1 MDSRIS
7 QKNTPQDNLEQN
19 ALSQYTSQKN
29 THFLHK
35 LCNLADVKIAR
46 FHLGEIV
53 LWLCM
58 LLVVITLA
66 IVPFSYSYIHIKIPI
81 NLLYVAFG
89 MYLLCFWRDLKSI
102 KTLILP
108 LSFMAIVVIMAYISL
123 FFAVNVSETKKLIRW
138 YLLEPSL
145 FMIMSFLFTLS
156 LKQSQQRIIFL
167 LLCCVVFYHPLV
179 TIYDFYAN
187 GGGNLG
193 YRAKLPH
200 YHIPATGYS
209 FYLLFAF
216 SFAYVGFL
224 KTRGFA
230 KYIFGIFTLLGIY
243 AFVCNGGRFGALALI
258 TMMCAPLVFFTY
270 KRKKNN
276 FFSLLLTLCLSAFAL
291 YHFSSSWQDRFNF
304 HKIVNN
310 FMQVWHTP
318 PAEMGQFAGTYCLK
332 GKQTQCS
339 VHSLDKQADIT
350 MEYSALDRISK
361 LKSTLLAIA
370 DNPLRPNG
378 YHFQQFPFNIQQI
391 FPLDSINHPFSL
403 TPYED
408 TFISAHAHNHNYPSS
423 IFFELGLVGFIGF
436 SLFVGYFF
444 YALYKAKIDFRS
456 NVNIQ
461 QLFIGSIGLALLGLV
476 VANVFDCFPVRD
488 GQLFLFVLLGV
499 FLAHF
504 RNLKDSNARC

>member
-58 LLVVITLA
+58 LLVVVTLA

>member
-58 LLVVITLA
+58 LLVVVTLA

-145 FMIMSFLFTLS
+145 FVIMSFLFTLS
-156 LKQSQQRIIFL
+156 LKQSQQRIFFL

-270 KRKKNN
+270 KRKKIT
-276 FFSLLLTLCLSAFAL
+276 FFSLLLTLCLGAFAL

-361 LKSTLLAIA
+361 LKSTFLAIA

>member
-58 LLVVITLA
+58 LLVVVTLA

-156 LKQSQQRIIFL
+156 LKQSQQRIFFL

-270 KRKKNN
+270 KRKKIT
-276 FFSLLLTLCLSAFAL
+276 FFSLLLTLCLGAFAL

-339 VHSLDKQADIT
+339 LHSLDKQADIT

-361 LKSTLLAIA
+361 LKSTFLAIA

-504 RNLKDSNARC
+504 RTLKDSNARC

>member
-1 MDSRIS
+1 MDSRI
-7 QKNTPQDNLEQN
+7 
-19 ALSQYTSQKN
+19 SQKN

-58 LLVVITLA
+58 LLAGVALA
-66 IVPFSYSYIHIKIPI
+66 ILPLSYSYISIKIPI
-81 NLLYVAFG
+81 QLLYIAFG
-89 MYLLCFWRDLKSI
+89 VYLLCFWRNMKSI
-102 KTLILP
+102 KALILP

-123 FFAVNVSETKKLIRW
+123 LYAVNVPETKNLIRW

-145 FMIMSFLFTLS
+145 FMMMSFLFTLS
-156 LKQSQQRIIFL
+156 LKQSQQRIFFI
-167 LLCCVVFYHPLV
+167 LLCCVIFYHPLV

-187 GGGNLG
+187 GDGKLG
-193 YRAKLPH
+193 YRAMLPH

-243 AFVCNGGRFGALALI
+243 AFVCNGGRFAALALI
-258 TMMCAPLVFFTY
+258 VMICAPLAFFVY
-270 KRKKNN
+270 KRKKIA
-276 FFSLLLTLCLSAFAL
+276 LLGLFITLCFGAFVL

-304 HKIVNN
+304 YKIVNN
-310 FMQVWHTP
+310 FSQVWHTP
-318 PAEMGQFAGTYCLK
+318 PAEMGQYLNGACQNDPWLI
-332 GKQTQCS
+332 CS
-339 VHSLDKQADIT
+339 PHSLNKHSQIY
-350 MEYSALDRISK
+350 MEYSSLARVST
-361 LKSTLLAIA
+361 LKSTLLAIV

-391 FPLDSINHPFSL
+391 FPLESINHPFSL
-403 TPYED
+403 APYKD
-408 TFISAHAHNHNYPSS
+408 TFISHNTHNHNYPSS
-423 IFFELGLVGFIGF
+423 VWFELGLVGFIGF

-488 GQLFLFVLLGV
+488 GQIFLFVLCGV

-504 RNLKDSNARC
+504 RILKDS

>member
-1 MDSRIS
+1 
-7 QKNTPQDNLEQN
+7 
-19 ALSQYTSQKN
+19 
-29 THFLHK
+29 
-35 LCNLADVKIAR
+35 
-46 FHLGEIV
+46 
-53 LWLCM
+53 
-58 LLVVITLA
+58 
-66 IVPFSYSYIHIKIPI
+66 
-81 NLLYVAFG
+81 
-89 MYLLCFWRDLKSI
+89 
-102 KTLILP
+102 
-108 LSFMAIVVIMAYISL
+108 
-123 FFAVNVSETKKLIRW
+123 
-138 YLLEPSL
+138 
-145 FMIMSFLFTLS
+145 MIMSFLFTLS
-156 LKQSQQRIIFL
+156 LKQSQQRIFFL

-230 KYIFGIFTLLGIY
+230 KYIFGIFTFLGIY

>member
-58 LLVVITLA
+58 LLVVVTLA

-145 FMIMSFLFTLS
+145 FVIMSFLFTLS
-156 LKQSQQRIIFL
+156 LKQSQQRIFFL

-270 KRKKNN
+270 KRKKIT

-378 YHFQQFPFNIQQI
+378 YHFHQFPFNIQQI

-461 QLFIGSIGLALLGLV
+461 QLFMGSIGLALLGLV

>member
-58 LLVVITLA
+58 LLVVVTLA

-156 LKQSQQRIIFL
+156 LKQSQQRIFFL

-270 KRKKNN
+270 KRKKIT
-276 FFSLLLTLCLSAFAL
+276 FFSLLLTLC
-291 YHFSSSWQDRFNF
+291 R
-304 HKIVNN
+304 
-310 FMQVWHTP
+310 
-318 PAEMGQFAGTYCLK
+318 
-332 GKQTQCS
+332 
-339 VHSLDKQADIT
+339 
-350 MEYSALDRISK
+350 R
-361 LKSTLLAIA
+361 
-370 DNPLRPNG
+370 
-378 YHFQQFPFNIQQI
+378 
-391 FPLDSINHPFSL
+391 
-403 TPYED
+403 
-408 TFISAHAHNHNYPSS
+408 
-423 IFFELGLVGFIGF
+423 
-436 SLFVGYFF
+436 
-444 YALYKAKIDFRS
+444 
-456 NVNIQ
+456 
-461 QLFIGSIGLALLGLV
+461 
-476 VANVFDCFPVRD
+476 
-488 GQLFLFVLLGV
+488 
-499 FLAHF
+499 
-504 RNLKDSNARC
+504 ARRQ

>member
-58 LLVVITLA
+58 LLVVVTLA

-156 LKQSQQRIIFL
+156 LKQSQQRIFFL

-230 KYIFGIFTLLGIY
+230 KYIFGIFTFLGIY

>member
-58 LLVVITLA
+58 LLVVVTLA

-156 LKQSQQRIIFL
+156 LKQSQQRIFFL

-270 KRKKNN
+270 KRKKIT

-488 GQLFLFVLLGV
+488 GQLF
-499 FLAHF
+499 FLCYLVYF
-504 RNLKDSNARC
+504 WLILET

>member
-58 LLVVITLA
+58 LLVVVTLA

-108 LSFMAIVVIMAYISL
+108 LSFMAIVVIMAYVSL

>member
-1 MDSRIS
+1 MCDRMQRS
-7 QKNTPQDNLEQN
+7 N
-19 ALSQYTSQKN
+19 
-29 THFLHK
+29 K
-35 LCNLADVKIAR
+35 LYNLADVKVAR
-46 FHLGEIV
+46 FRLGEIV

-58 LLVVITLA
+58 LLVVVTLA

-156 LKQSQQRIIFL
+156 LKQSQQRIFFL

-270 KRKKNN
+270 KRKKIT
-276 FFSLLLTLCLSAFAL
+276 FFSLLLTLCLGAFAL

-339 VHSLDKQADIT
+339 LHSLDKQADIT

-461 QLFIGSIGLALLGLV
+461 QLFMGSIGLALLGLV

>member
-58 LLVVITLA
+58 LLVVVTLA

-156 LKQSQQRIIFL
+156 LKQSQQRIFFL

-270 KRKKNN
+270 KRKKIT
-276 FFSLLLTLCLSAFAL
+276 FFSLLLTLCLGAFAL

-361 LKSTLLAIA
+361 LKSTFLAIA

>member
-58 LLVVITLA
+58 LLVVVTLA

-156 LKQSQQRIIFL
+156 LKQSQQRIFFL

-270 KRKKNN
+270 KRKKIT
-276 FFSLLLTLCLSAFAL
+276 FFSLLLTLCLGAFAL

-339 VHSLDKQADIT
+339 LHSLDKQADIT

-361 LKSTLLAIA
+361 LKSTFLAIA

>member
-1 MDSRIS
+1 
-7 QKNTPQDNLEQN
+7 
-19 ALSQYTSQKN
+19 
-29 THFLHK
+29 
-35 LCNLADVKIAR
+35 LADVKIAR

-58 LLVVITLA
+58 LLVVVTLA

-145 FMIMSFLFTLS
+145 FVIMSFLFTLS
-156 LKQSQQRIIFL
+156 LKQSQQRIFFL

-270 KRKKNN
+270 KLKKIT
-276 FFSLLLTLCLSAFAL
+276 FFSLLLTLCLGAFAL

-318 PAEMGQFAGTYCLK
+318 PAEMGQFAGEYCLT

>member
-58 LLVVITLA
+58 LLVVVTLA

-156 LKQSQQRIIFL
+156 LKQSQQRIFFL

-270 KRKKNN
+270 KRKKIT

>member
-58 LLVVITLA
+58 LLVVVTLA

-156 LKQSQQRIIFL
+156 LKQSQQRIFFL

-270 KRKKNN
+270 KRKKIT
-276 FFSLLLTLCLSAFAL
+276 FFSLLLTLCLGAFAL

-318 PAEMGQFAGTYCLK
+318 PAEMGHFAGTYCLK

-339 VHSLDKQADIT
+339 LHSLDKQADIT

-504 RNLKDSNARC
+504 RTLKDSNARC

>member
-1 MDSRIS
+1 
-7 QKNTPQDNLEQN
+7 
-19 ALSQYTSQKN
+19 
-29 THFLHK
+29 
-35 LCNLADVKIAR
+35 
-46 FHLGEIV
+46 
-53 LWLCM
+53 M
-58 LLVVITLA
+58 LLVVVTLA

-156 LKQSQQRIIFL
+156 LKQSQQRIFFL

-270 KRKKNN
+270 KRKKIT
-276 FFSLLLTLCLSAFAL
+276 FFSLLLTLCLGAFAL

-339 VHSLDKQADIT
+339 LHSLDKQADIT

-361 LKSTLLAIA
+361 LKSTFLAIA